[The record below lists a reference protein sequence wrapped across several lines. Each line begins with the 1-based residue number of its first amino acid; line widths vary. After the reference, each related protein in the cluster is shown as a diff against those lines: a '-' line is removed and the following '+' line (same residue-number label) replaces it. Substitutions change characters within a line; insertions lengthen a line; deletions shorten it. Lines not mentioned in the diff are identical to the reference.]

1 MTAPILLSSSSVD
14 ESTLTNQIPSSPT
27 VEHSAANAA
36 SGKRK
41 PSRRA
46 NTAERRAT
54 HNAVERQ
61 RRETLNGRFL
71 DLAALLP
78 TLSQLRRPSKSN
90 IVNTSIAHIHAS
102 RRHRLLASRELRI
115 LKLEADAL
123 RRELNEWRD
132 RAGIP
137 RVEEPVRGEG
147 FSMVL
152 SGELELVVPGM
163 VNGVGMDDDD
173 DDLYPNGYAEDEAY
187 PSPDGPE
194 LEMVKNPNYRQAV
207 PNNNGSPPPVS
218 SVSSSPP
225 YPHRPSISV
234 PPQQPVMGGP
244 MIASPTA
251 MSFDNPAMAG
261 VYSTSDAHIPHP
273 QHAPAHI
280 MYHPPAGFPI
290 HSQQMGAHTA
300 MLDAEKV
307 AQWTM
312 MQHQHQLNADQIY
325 LASLARR
332 GRSASMSAGSR
343 SSGSASPVQTYEIP
357 QYDGGLDPSFDGQW
371 SQGGGKQQAV
381 FAMM

>member
-1 MTAPILLSSSSVD
+1 MTAPILLASSVD
-14 ESTLTNQIPSSPT
+14 ESTTNQAPASPT
-27 VEHSAANAA
+27 AEHSTPSNTAN
-36 SGKRK
+36 GKRK

-115 LKLEADAL
+115 LKHEADAL

-137 RVEEPVRGEG
+137 RIEEPVRGEG
-147 FSMVL
+147 FSMIL
-152 SGELELVVPGM
+152 SGELELVVPGI
-163 VNGVGMDDDD
+163 VNGVMDDDD
-173 DDLYPNGYAEDEAY
+173 DDFGTPGYAEDEAY
-187 PSPDGPE
+187 PSADGPE
-194 LEMVKNPNYRQAV
+194 LEDARLTMVKNTNYPQVA
-207 PNNNGSPPPVS
+207 PTNGSPPPAS
-218 SVSSSPP
+218 NVSSSPP
-225 YPHRPSISV
+225 YPHRPSITV
-234 PPQQPVMGGP
+234 APQQPVMGGP

-251 MSFDNPAMAG
+251 MSFDNPAIG
-261 VYSTSDAHIPHP
+261 VYSAADAHIPHP
-273 QHAPAHI
+273 QQAPAHV
-280 MYHPPAGFPI
+280 MYHPPTGFPI
-290 HSQQMGAHTA
+290 HPQQMSAHPA
-300 MLDAEKV
+300 MLEAEKV
-307 AQWTM
+307 AQWNM

-332 GRSASMSAGSR
+332 GRSASTSAGSR
-343 SSGSASPVQTYEIP
+343 SSGSASPVQSYEIP
-357 QYDGGLDPSFDGQW
+357 QYELEPAFDSQW

-381 FAMM
+381 FAMMM